1 MMAAMSQSP
10 TQDEVVQAARSLGQA
25 EFTRKD
31 IAAQL
36 GIKAPQLK
44 DAFKA
49 ARQAGELEKIRDDES
64 GTGHF
69 RLADR

>member
-31 IAAQL
+31 IAEQL
-36 GIKAPQLK
+36 GIKAQQLK
-44 DAFKA
+44 DGFKA
-49 ARQAGELEKIRDDES
+49 ARQAGQLEKVRDDED

-69 RLADR
+69 RLADQ

>member
-1 MMAAMSQSP
+1 MRGVSITGHDHHAYNG
-10 TQDEVVQAARSLGQA
+10 ARGSSA
-25 EFTRKD
+25 RTFTRKD

-44 DAFKA
+44 DGFKA